1 MIETIQLK
9 PLQSGLSFWRA
20 TVLFFFFRY
29 VERKKQSPYQYS
41 NKMTS
46 ALQRRSSKAL
56 IPTSESQP
64 LNTRARRPGWMDV
77 YNASFCLDG
86 ALPAA
91 LRDHLIIAAGLAA
104 DLLAIHIYLKYT
116 G

>member
-1 MIETIQLK
+1 
-9 PLQSGLSFWRA
+9 
-20 TVLFFFFRY
+20 
-29 VERKKQSPYQYS
+29 
-41 NKMTS
+41 
-46 ALQRRSSKAL
+46 
-56 IPTSESQP
+56 
-64 LNTRARRPGWMDV
+64 MDV